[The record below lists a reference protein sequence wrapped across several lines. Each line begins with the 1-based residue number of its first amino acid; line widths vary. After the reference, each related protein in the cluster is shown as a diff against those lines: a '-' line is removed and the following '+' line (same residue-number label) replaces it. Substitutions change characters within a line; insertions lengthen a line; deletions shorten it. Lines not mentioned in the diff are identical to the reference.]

1 MFQWNLLWNITESF
15 IKLSSNKF
23 EIVDKFIGDEVV
35 LAVEKLPPNQH
46 IVKGLREN
54 KNWILDDV
62 GSS

>member
-35 LAVEKLPPNQH
+35 LAVEKLPPNHH

-54 KNWILDDV
+54 KN
-62 GSS
+62 